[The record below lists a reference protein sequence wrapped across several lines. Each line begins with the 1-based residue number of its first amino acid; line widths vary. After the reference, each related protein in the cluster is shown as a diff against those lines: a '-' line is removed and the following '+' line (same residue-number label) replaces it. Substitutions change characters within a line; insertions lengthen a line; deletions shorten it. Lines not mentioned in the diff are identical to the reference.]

1 MGLDQHAVARKG
13 EPVKREERYTLTDS
27 DGNTTEEV
35 EYYNEWEDSY
45 ELAEWRKHPN
55 LQGFMQDRWCG
66 DGDFN
71 CADLEL
77 TLEDIDELEESVN
90 GAELPDTDGFF
101 FGADSSEVYK
111 EKDLQFCVDA
121 RKALAHGYTVVYS
134 SWW

>member
-66 DGDFN
+66 DGDFK
-71 CADLEL
+71 CAYLE
-77 TLEDIDELEESVN
+77 
-90 GAELPDTDGFF
+90 
-101 FGADSSEVYK
+101 
-111 EKDLQFCVDA
+111 
-121 RKALAHGYTVVYS
+121 
-134 SWW
+134 